1 MNQNHV
7 FGKVTLNISL
17 PVQNTDETLALLEA
31 NFKLHPLRIAVFEL
45 YAIAGNG
52 ERFKVET
59 YEADSVELTEFIDY

>member
-1 MNQNHV
+1 MNGNVH
-7 FGKVTLNISL
+7 GKIVLNVSL
-17 PVQNTDETLALLEA
+17 PVENTDETLALLEA

-45 YAIAGNG
+45 YAIAGSG